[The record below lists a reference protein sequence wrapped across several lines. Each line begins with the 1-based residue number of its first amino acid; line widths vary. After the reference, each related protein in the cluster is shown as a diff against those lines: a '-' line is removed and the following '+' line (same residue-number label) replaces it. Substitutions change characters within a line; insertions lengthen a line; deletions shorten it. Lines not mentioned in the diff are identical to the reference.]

1 MASTIAT
8 DRVVRIGSYGNPSA
22 VPVKVWD
29 TLTKY
34 AKGKTSYEH
43 NWIDKIGNFD
53 ISTMKFSMASV
64 DNETEYHQAKK
75 LGYRTFRV
83 KHINESMM
91 SNEIICPASEE
102 AGRKATCQDCKL
114 CSGNT
119 IKAKDIVINVHGAK
133 RNNFKG
139 ISINQV

>member
-1 MASTIAT
+1 
-8 DRVVRIGSYGNPSA
+8 
-22 VPVKVWD
+22 
-29 TLTKY
+29 
-34 AKGKTSYEH
+34 
-43 NWIDKIGNFD
+43 
-53 ISTMKFSMASV
+53 
-64 DNETEYHQAKK
+64 
-75 LGYRTFRV
+75 
-83 KHINESMM
+83 M